1 MRPDLEEEKNR
12 LKESTKSLQKALP
25 AKSKLRWSVV
35 DKDKFGSLIRQLKE
49 YNELLNRILPVSP
62 ESPQRKDLF
71 YTLFIRVP
79 ELKFIKGRRNL
90 SQVLS

>member
-1 MRPDLEEEKNR
+1 MRPDLEEEMNR
-12 LKESTKSLQKALP
+12 LTEGTKSLQKALP
-25 AKSKLRWSVV
+25 AKSTLRWSVV

-49 YNELLNRILPVSP
+49 YNEFLNRILPVSP
-62 ESPQRKDLF
+62 VSPERKDLF
-71 YTLFIRVP
+71 YTLSIRVP

>member
-35 DKDKFGSLIRQLKE
+35 DKDKFGSLIR
-49 YNELLNRILPVSP
+49 PPSSWAFSP
-62 ESPQRKDLF
+62 WH
-71 YTLFIRVP
+71 
-79 ELKFIKGRRNL
+79 
-90 SQVLS
+90 